1 MIKEP
6 RPFQTGYYCKKHNGP
21 GVKYE
26 VGVCIATGWIV
37 WFYGPFKSGKN
48 DHMVSQIGVDLILD
62 HGERYIADK
71 IYASSRAIN
80 PYDAWNEEDTV
91 YMSIVRGRH
100 ETINRLFKQ
109 FAVIGNRFRRDPYKH
124 GLYAHTIAN
133 IIQIGIMFDCI
144 RPFDVSSIPVP
155 DTPTFAPR

>member
-6 RPFQTGYYCKKHNGP
+6 RPFQPGFYCKKHNGP

-26 VGVCIATGWIV
+26 VAVCIETGWIV

-48 DHMVSQIGVDLILD
+48 DLLVAREGVDLILD

-71 IYASSRAIN
+71 AYLSQCSVI
-80 PYDAWNEEDTV
+80 PYDALNDADRH
-91 YMSIVRGRH
+91 YMRVVRGRH
-100 ETINRLFKQ
+100 ETINRLFKM
-109 FAVIGNRFRRDPYKH
+109 FAVLGNPFRRDPYKH

-133 IIQIGIMFDCI
+133 IIQIGIMFECI
-144 RPFDVSSIPVP
+144 QPFAIDIPEP
-155 DTPTFAPR
+155 NTPTFAPR